1 MRFIQKID
9 SEKLQVL
16 KKRQDWYNDLGA
28 WTCIQVEDALSKRF
42 WLDEIWRVALRQ
54 YEGIPDTANRSRPYS
69 ESMVI
74 EIPIGAK
81 QCDTIVSAV
90 RELIFGT
97 SPVFTVRGSAGY
109 EDHAFAFQ
117 MLTDKLVLDK
127 FTNFRMAADELIT
140 DTIQMGTGVGCVVR
154 NEEIVKHATFET
166 IDRGPRCSTIP
177 PEDFIVPGGA
187 YTDLDAMQLTGYRLY
202 YNEAEL
208 REAAKANGWDV
219 TGFKPAGNVSWVRQR
234 REHVAKTDESTENI
248 GRLYELFFLYAYYDY
263 DHDGFAEDLY
273 YVYDRTSKRVG
284 FVSYAPYD
292 TRPLVISRYQLRPHV
307 FYGLGVLEMARPFET
322 EVSEWHN
329 FKLANAHLSNSRMW
343 AYRLGAAG
351 LGEELDI
358 GPNKSI
364 GLTDPKNDLVALT
377 MSDVYQSAMQYE
389 MQTLMLADQRVG
401 VNELGGGPI
410 TSGKRVP
417 AATAMSI
424 MQQQN
429 RRFATPFNNMREAC
443 ADMMAQC
450 ILRLREQYLKGDD
463 YRRDA
468 MEFIAKAVGAKYA
481 NLIEEVFAGS
491 SNDLRDYVTIEVT
504 ASSASVNRES
514 DRQSAMQLVT
524 VLSQYY
530 DKLMQMYMMLVNPQV
545 PPEMKQM
552 MMQIMKSSSLAV
564 ERLLRTFDN
573 VRDPKQYL
581 PEIGGQQNDQTSG
594 NAAGGAGGPQGT
606 GAGAG
611 GPPQFDQGTTNA
623 NPDVG
628 ASTEVPGGLLGD
640 TSALG

>member
-1 MRFIQKID
+1 
-9 SEKLQVL
+9 
-16 KKRQDWYNDLGA
+16 
-28 WTCIQVEDALSKRF
+28 
-42 WLDEIWRVALRQ
+42 
-54 YEGIPDTANRSRPYS
+54 
-69 ESMVI
+69 
-74 EIPIGAK
+74 
-81 QCDTIVSAV
+81 
-90 RELIFGT
+90 
-97 SPVFTVRGSAGY
+97 
-109 EDHAFAFQ
+109 
-117 MLTDKLVLDK
+117 
-127 FTNFRMAADELIT
+127 
-140 DTIQMGTGVGCVVR
+140 
-154 NEEIVKHATFET
+154 
-166 IDRGPRCSTIP
+166 
-177 PEDFIVPGGA
+177 
-187 YTDLDAMQLTGYRLY
+187 
-202 YNEAEL
+202 
-208 REAAKANGWDV
+208 
-219 TGFKPAGNVSWVRQR
+219 
-234 REHVAKTDESTENI
+234 
-248 GRLYELFFLYAYYDY
+248 
-263 DHDGFAEDLY
+263 
-273 YVYDRTSKRVG
+273 
-284 FVSYAPYD
+284 
-292 TRPLVISRYQLRPHV
+292 
-307 FYGLGVLEMARPFET
+307 
-322 EVSEWHN
+322 
-329 FKLANAHLSNSRMW
+329 
-343 AYRLGAAG
+343 
-351 LGEELDI
+351 
-358 GPNKSI
+358 
-364 GLTDPKNDLVALT
+364 

-564 ERLLRTFDN
+564 ESLLRTFDN

-581 PEIGGQQNDQTSG
+581 PEIGGQQNDQTGG
-594 NAAGGAGGPQGT
+594 NATGGPGGPQGV

-611 GPPQFDQGTTNA
+611 GPPQLDQGTANA
-623 NPDVG
+623 NPNVG